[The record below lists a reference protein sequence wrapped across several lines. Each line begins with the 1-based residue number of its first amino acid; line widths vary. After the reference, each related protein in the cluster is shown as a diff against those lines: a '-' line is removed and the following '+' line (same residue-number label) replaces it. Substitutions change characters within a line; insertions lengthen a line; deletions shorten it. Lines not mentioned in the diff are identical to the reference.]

1 VKGKKIQFYM
11 LSRLNFRIS
20 SILSAWLYFILKEV
34 GRRSKEAYGVL
45 GASTNQSMMDHYGKC
60 DIFFIKYMTK
70 MCS

>member
-45 GASTNQSMMDHYGKC
+45 GASTNQSK
-60 DIFFIKYMTK
+60 
-70 MCS
+70 

>member
-34 GRRSKEAYGVL
+34 GRRSKEAYGFL
-45 GASTNQSMMDHYGKC
+45 EASTNQSN
-60 DIFFIKYMTK
+60 
-70 MCS
+70 